1 METVKTY
8 LVRKPSD
15 IQEVLSM
22 TVQHP
27 EYAELVQITETIEL
41 SKEQYQAI
49 CKYPLRD
56 YAFLKGKGGYIDGWR
71 TVVKLI
77 CKGKRDLFVDS
88 SGSSYCR
95 YLGVKLE
102 E

>member
-27 EYAELVQITETIEL
+27 EYAELVQIIETLEL
-41 SKEQYQAI
+41 SKEQYHAI

-77 CKGKRDLFVDS
+77 CKGKQDLFVDP

-95 YLGVKLE
+95 YLGVKVE